1 MNKMEQELSDQ
12 MQAIAYILDIEAPDV
27 DASNEEKFLFV
38 GKNIEKAQKIGLA
51 KVQFARQ
58 ILAGVFEDA
67 NAWKNAVTIANYLR
81 GAYEKAWHRYQN
93 AIGFLKELK

>member
-1 MNKMEQELSDQ
+1 MDQ
-12 MQAIAYILDIEAPDV
+12 KLNDLMQAIAYILDIEAPNTDIS
-27 DASNEEKFLFV
+27 DEEKFLFV
-38 GKNIEKAQKIGLA
+38 GKNIDKAQKIGFA

-67 NAWKNAVTIANYLR
+67 NTWKNAVTIANYLK

-93 AIGFLKELK
+93 AASFLKELDCK

>member
-1 MNKMEQELSDQ
+1 MDKMEQELNDHV
-12 MQAIAYILDIEAPDV
+12 QAIAYILDIEAPNT
-27 DASNEEKFLFV
+27 DASDEEKFLFV
-38 GKNIEKAQKIGLA
+38 GKNIEKAKKIGFA

-81 GAYEKAWHRYQN
+81 EAYEKAWHRYQN
-93 AIGFLKELK
+93 ATGFLKELK

>member
-1 MNKMEQELSDQ
+1 MEQELNDH
-12 MQAIAYILDIEAPDV
+12 MQAIAYILDIEAPNT

-38 GKNIEKAQKIGLA
+38 GKNIRNAQKIGFA

-58 ILAGVFEDA
+58 ILAGVFEDV
-67 NAWKNAVTIANYLR
+67 NTWKNAVTIANYLK

-93 AIGFLKELK
+93 ATEFLKELK

>member
-1 MNKMEQELSDQ
+1 MDKMEQELNDHV
-12 MQAIAYILDIEAPDV
+12 QAVAYILGIEAPNV
-27 DASNEEKFLFV
+27 EASDEEKFLFI
-38 GKNIEKAQKIGLA
+38 GKNIKNAQKIGLA

-67 NAWKNAVTIANYLR
+67 NAWRNAVTIANYLK

-93 AIGFLKELK
+93 ATSFLKELK